1 MRKIAPDIIVQITG
15 NISFRIF
22 LIRPLRKQP
31 LSRCLHN
38 SLILGKIRAAAGSG
52 GIGSARCRERP
63 EDRVREATH
72 ARDLSVLHGVQTKI
86 ETSRAQRIGRRT
98 SRTQIF
104 NYSIYILH
112 FFISASNS
120 FHLFLVFLDISAN
133 SILLSESS
141 ENVQLPR
148 RSRSRYG
155 GTHQSCTREHADGIC
170 LQKTGLLCPS
180 QKLQQVKILIE
191 LKNNRIH
198 VKLKIHSRHYFPTD
212 FIDASSS
219 IKR

>member
-1 MRKIAPDIIVQITG
+1 VRDVENDLKTECE
-15 NISFRIF
+15 
-22 LIRPLRKQP
+22 RPLTQEIYQSFTEFKRK
-31 LSRCLHN
+31 SRQAVLNALEDELHVHR
-38 SLILGKIRAAAGSG
+38 SSII
-52 GIGSARCRERP
+52 P
-63 EDRVREATH
+63 F
-72 ARDLSVLHGVQTKI
+72 
-86 ETSRAQRIGRRT
+86 
-98 SRTQIF
+98 IF
-104 NYSIYILH
+104 FI

-180 QKLQQVKILIE
+180 QKLQQVKILI
-191 LKNNRIH
+191 
-198 VKLKIHSRHYFPTD
+198 
-212 FIDASSS
+212 
-219 IKR
+219 